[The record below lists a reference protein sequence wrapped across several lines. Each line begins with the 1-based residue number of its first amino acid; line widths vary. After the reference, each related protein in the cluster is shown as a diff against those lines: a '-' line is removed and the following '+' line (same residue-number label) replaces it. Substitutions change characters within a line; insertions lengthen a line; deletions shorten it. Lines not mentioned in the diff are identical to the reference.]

1 MIGLANENPR
11 GWSASRVLSIAVV
24 LAYTIVAY
32 RNGGQRDAALVSAL
46 CAVPL
51 LLIWFPTA
59 LGDHV
64 GLGPSRMATTKESP
78 GIMVSIMGWVLLL
91 LPVVIYAL
99 LYVSGNDPGD
109 LF

>member
-1 MIGLANENPR
+1 M
-11 GWSASRVLSIAVV
+11 LSIAVV
-24 LAYTIVAY
+24 VSCAIVAY
-32 RNGGQRDAALVSAL
+32 RSGGQRDAALVPAL

-64 GLGPSRMATTKESP
+64 GLGPSRMATIRASP

-91 LPVVIYAL
+91 LPVIIYTL
-99 LYVSGNDPGD
+99 IYMSGKDPGE